1 MFSKLLQKVQ
11 EEEVRM
17 ADIPNLVTCP
27 FCSFAKVIDDNNV
40 RVFQCENPECLRES
54 CRLLFFLRVSV
65 TAVSVYLSISCR
77 NDFRLCREPSHIPLR
92 CNEVERQGET
102 SMRAYI
108 ENKMSEAMLRQCHKC
123 KKRFYKT
130 EGCNSMRCTCGAMMC
145 YVCRKPIK
153 SYDHF
158 RRRYTTQCLSSSVP
172 YKVFF
177 LHARHDWLIVFQQ
190 KM

>member
-1 MFSKLLQKVQ
+1 MLARVLQVAVLTQSFCHGGFSH
-11 EEEVRM
+11 
-17 ADIPNLVTCP
+17 P
-27 FCSFAKVIDDNNV
+27 
-40 RVFQCENPECLRES
+40 
-54 CRLLFFLRVSV
+54 
-65 TAVSVYLSISCR
+65 LSISCR

-158 RRRYTTQCLSSSVP
+158 RRRYASQCLYSSVP
-172 YKVFF
+172 YKVIF
-177 LHARHDWLIVFQQ
+177 RMQGMIV
-190 KM
+190 

>member
-65 TAVSVYLSISCR
+65 TAVSVYLSISC
-77 NDFRLCREPSHIPLR
+77 
-92 CNEVERQGET
+92 
-102 SMRAYI
+102 
-108 ENKMSEAMLRQCHKC
+108 
-123 KKRFYKT
+123 
-130 EGCNSMRCTCGAMMC
+130 
-145 YVCRKPIK
+145 
-153 SYDHF
+153 
-158 RRRYTTQCLSSSVP
+158 
-172 YKVFF
+172 
-177 LHARHDWLIVFQQ
+177 
-190 KM
+190 